1 MRPQPTISAFNDGV
15 LVEQFE
21 RYRQDPAS
29 VDESWRQYFRSA
41 ESLFGTP
48 AASTPSAT
56 APAASF
62 DRNDVAYLRRVAA
75 AAQLVQAIRNY
86 GHLAVQIDPL
96 GSPPSGAVE
105 LTPEFHG
112 ITEDDLR
119 AIPGTAID
127 DERFAGMTALDVVE
141 RKRAVYCQS
150 LGLEVWHIENDDE
163 RNWFRAQFRSG
174 HLVRPL
180 SVEEKK
186 AIHRRLCEVDGLE
199 RFLGRAYTG
208 YKRFSIEGT
217 DALVPILDEIIAES
231 ANAGAREVVV
241 GMAHRGRLNVLTN
254 VMGKPYEALFG
265 EFEGRH
271 KTGGEAGTGD
281 VKYHLGFE
289 NQRRLLGRDITLR
302 LVPNPSHLEVVNPV
316 LEGVA
321 RAYQRVKGDGP
332 GSRDELSVVPVC
344 IHGDAAFPG
353 EGVVAETFNI
363 SALNA
368 FRTGG
373 TIHVIVNNQVGF
385 TTDPSDGRSTYYA
398 SDLAKGF
405 EVPIFHVNGD
415 DAEAC
420 MKAVR
425 LACAYRTRFRKD
437 VLIDLVG
444 YRRHGHNEGD
454 EPTYTQP
461 ALYQRIKAH
470 PTVPQAW
477 AQRLVT
483 ENVFTADEAAAVEQ
497 EVMDAYAARHSA
509 FKASIA
515 GSELHQPWPEE
526 DTPAPRPVDTAV
538 QAERLLAIND
548 ALLRWPADF
557 NAHPRL
563 AKQLERRREAVGP
576 EGGIDWG
583 HAEALAFGSLISEGV
598 SVRLTGQDAER
609 GTFSHRHSVLN
620 DVETGRKYAPLAHLP
635 GASASF
641 EVYNSA
647 LSELAVMG
655 FEYGYST
662 AAPDTLVLWEAQ
674 FGDFVNVAQPIID
687 QFLIADRAKWGQD
700 SGLVLLLPHGYEG
713 QGPEHSS
720 ARLERF
726 LQSAAEGNMSVGYLT
741 TPAQYF
747 HMLRRQALRRPRRPL
762 VLMQPKS
769 MLRLPQAASHLVDLA
784 SGEFHPVL
792 DDPVA
797 SQRRDDVRRLVFCTG
812 KVYYDLALDA
822 KRNGNVA
829 LVRVEELY
837 PWPHE
842 EIQRIVDLYPAIE
855 EVVWVQEEP
864 KNMGAWTY
872 VQPRLR
878 VSAGAALGV
887 RYIGRQ
893 ERASPAE
900 GYTAAHT
907 VEQARIVAAALT
919 VSDVASEPRAEAR
932 AGQ

>member
-15 LVEQFE
+15 LAEQFE
-21 RYRQDPAS
+21 RYQQDPAS
-29 VDESWRQYFRSA
+29 VDESWRQYFRTA
-41 ESLFGTP
+41 EALFGGPSTP
-48 AASTPSAT
+48 AASG
-56 APAASF
+56 
-62 DRNDVAYLRRVAA
+62 DRTDVAYLRKVAA

-86 GHLAVQIDPL
+86 GHLAVRVDPL
-96 GSPPSGAVE
+96 GSEPSGAIE
-105 LTPEFHG
+105 LTSEFHG
-112 ITEDDLR
+112 ITDDDLR

-127 DERFAGMTALDVVE
+127 DERFAGVSAYEVVA
-141 RKRAVYCQS
+141 RKREVYTNN

-174 HLVRPL
+174 HLVRAL
-180 SVEEKK
+180 TADEKK

-231 ANAGAREVVV
+231 AHAGAREVVV

-289 NQRRLLGRDITLR
+289 NQRRLFGRDITLR

-321 RAYQRVKGDGP
+321 RAHQRVP
-332 GSRDELSVVPVC
+332 GAAPGTRDELSVVPVC

-385 TTDPSDGRSTYYA
+385 TTDPNDARSTYYA

-470 PTVPQAW
+470 PTVPRAW
-477 AQRLVT
+477 ARRLVT
-483 ENVFTADEAAAVEQ
+483 QGVMTAEEADAVEQ
-497 EVMDAYAARHSA
+497 DVMNAYATRHAA
-509 FKASIA
+509 FKASIDGA
-515 GSELHQPWPEE
+515 EAHQPWPEE
-526 DTPAPRPVDTAV
+526 GTPDARPVATAV

-557 NAHPRL
+557 TAHPRL
-563 AKQLERRREAVGP
+563 AKQLERRRDAVGP

-583 HAEALAFGSLISEGV
+583 HAEALAFGSLVSEGV

-635 GASASF
+635 GASAAF

-687 QFLIADRAKWGQD
+687 QFMIADRAKWGQD

-769 MLRLPQAASHLVDLA
+769 MLRLPQAASRLVELA
-784 SGEFHPVL
+784 SGGFQPVL

-797 SQRRDDVRRLVFCTG
+797 SQRRDDVRRLVFCSG
-812 KVYYDLALDA
+812 KVYYDMALDE

-855 EVVWVQEEP
+855 EVAWVQEEP

-887 RYIGRQ
+887 RYIGRP

-907 VEQARIVAAALT
+907 VEQARIVSTALA
-919 VSDVASEPRAEAR
+919 VHDVPAESMASAPT
-932 AGQ
+932 GS

>member
-15 LVEQFE
+15 LAEQFE
-21 RYRQDPAS
+21 RYQQDPAS
-29 VDESWRQYFRSA
+29 VDESWRQYFRTA
-41 ESLFGTP
+41 ESLFGG
-48 AASTPSAT
+48 SS
-56 APAASF
+56 APAASV
-62 DRNDVAYLRRVAA
+62 DRTDVTYLRKIAA
-75 AAQLVQAIRNY
+75 AAQLMQAIRNY
-86 GHLAVQIDPL
+86 GHLAVRVDPL
-96 GSPPSGAVE
+96 GSEPSGAIE

-112 ITEDDLR
+112 ITDDDLR

-127 DERFAGMTALDVVE
+127 DERFAGVSAFEVVA
-141 RKRAVYCQS
+141 RKREVYTKN

-174 HLVRPL
+174 HLVRALTPD
-180 SVEEKK
+180 EKK
-186 AIHRRLCEVDGLE
+186 AIFRRLCEVDGLE

-231 ANAGAREVVV
+231 AQAGARDVVI

-254 VMGKPYEALFG
+254 VMGKPFEALFG

-289 NQRRLLGRDITLR
+289 NQRRLFGRDVTLR

-321 RAYQRVKGDGP
+321 RAYQRVAGAAP
-332 GSRDELSVVPVC
+332 GTRDELAVVPVC

-385 TTDPSDGRSTYYA
+385 TTDPSDARSTYYA

-461 ALYQRIKAH
+461 SLYQRIKAH
-470 PTVPQAW
+470 PTVPRAW
-477 AQRLVT
+477 ARRLVDEGVMT
-483 ENVFTADEAAAVEQ
+483 EQEVNAVEQ
-497 EVMDAYAARHSA
+497 EVMDGYATRHAA
-509 FKASIA
+509 FKASIDGVEA
-515 GSELHQPWPEE
+515 HQPWPEE
-526 DTPAPRPVDTAV
+526 DTPAPRAVETAV

-548 ALLRWPADF
+548 ALLRWPVDF
-557 NAHPRL
+557 TAHPRL
-563 AKQLERRREAVGP
+563 AKQLERRRDAVGP

-598 SVRLTGQDAER
+598 SVRLSGQDAER

-635 GASASF
+635 GASAAF

-687 QFLIADRAKWGQD
+687 QFMVADRAKWGQD

-769 MLRLPQAASHLVDLA
+769 MLRLPQAASRLVDLA
-784 SGEFHPVL
+784 SGGFQPVL
-792 DDPVA
+792 DDPIA

-812 KVYYDLALDA
+812 KVYYDMALDE

-855 EVVWVQEEP
+855 EVAWVQEEP

-907 VEQARIVAAALT
+907 VEQARIVSTALA
-919 VSDVASEPRAEAR
+919 VHDVPAESMASAPT
-932 AGQ
+932 GS

>member
-1 MRPQPTISAFNDGV
+1 MRAQPTISAFNDGV
-15 LVEQFE
+15 LAEMFE
-21 RYRQDPAS
+21 RYQQDPSS

-41 ESLFGTP
+41 EALFGGSATSRP
-48 AASTPSAT
+48 AASP
-56 APAASF
+56 PAAAT
-62 DRNDVAYLRRVAA
+62 DVASLRKIAA

-86 GHLAVQIDPL
+86 GHYAVQIDPL
-96 GSPPSGAVE
+96 GSPPSGAIE

-112 ITEDDLR
+112 ITDEDLR
-119 AIPGTAID
+119 SIPGMAID
-127 DERFAGMTALDVVE
+127 DERFASVSAYEVVA
-141 RKRAVYCQS
+141 RKREVYCKN
-150 LGLEVWHIENDDE
+150 LGLEVWHIESDDE

-174 HLVRPL
+174 HLTRPL
-180 SVEEKK
+180 SADEKK

-217 DALVPILDEIIAES
+217 DALVPILDEIIAEC
-231 ANAGAREVVV
+231 AQAGAREVVI

-271 KTGGEAGTGD
+271 KSGGEAGTGD

-289 NQRRLLGRDITLR
+289 NQRRLHGRDITLR

-321 RAYQRVKGDGP
+321 RAHQRVKGAAP
-332 GSRDELSVVPVC
+332 GTRDELSVVPVC

-353 EGVVAETFNI
+353 EGVVAETFNL

-470 PTVPQAW
+470 PTVPRAW
-477 AQRLVT
+477 AQRLEAEGVLSAA
-483 ENVFTADEAAAVEQ
+483 EADAVEH
-497 EVMDAYAARHSA
+497 EVMSAYAERHAA

-515 GSELHQPWPEE
+515 GAEKHEPWPEE
-526 DTPAPRPVDTAV
+526 GSPTPRPVDTAV
-538 QAERLLAIND
+538 PAERLRLLNE
-548 ALLRWPADF
+548 ALLQWPADF
-557 NAHPRL
+557 TAHPRL
-563 AKQLERRREAVGP
+563 ARQLERRRDALGP
-576 EGGIDWG
+576 AGGIDWG
-583 HAEALAFGSLISEGV
+583 HGEALAFASLVTEGV
-598 SVRLTGQDAER
+598 SVRLIGQDAER
-609 GTFSHRHSVLN
+609 GTFSHRHAVLN
-620 DVETGRKYAPLAHLP
+620 DVETGRKYAPLAQLP
-635 GASASF
+635 GASAAF

-687 QFLIADRAKWGQD
+687 QFMIADRTKWGQD

-726 LQSAAEGNMSVGYLT
+726 LQSAAEGNMTVAYLT
-741 TPAQYF
+741 TPSQYF
-747 HMLRRQALRRPRRPL
+747 HMLRRQALRQPRRPL

-769 MLRLPQAASHLVDLA
+769 MLRLPQAASHLDELVQ
-784 SGEFHPVL
+784 GGFQPVL
-792 DDPVA
+792 DDPIA

-822 KRNGNVA
+822 RRTGQVA

-842 EIQRIVDLYPAIE
+842 AIQRIVDLYPALE
-855 EVVWVQEEP
+855 EIVWVQEEP
-864 KNMGAWTY
+864 RNMGAWTY

-887 RYIGRQ
+887 RYIGRP

-900 GYTAAHT
+900 GYNDAHV
-907 VEQARIVAAALT
+907 VEQARIVSAALAVGDAAVEPLT
-919 VSDVASEPRAEAR
+919 EVRAS
-932 AGQ
+932 Q

>member
-1 MRPQPTISAFNDGV
+1 
-15 LVEQFE
+15 
-21 RYRQDPAS
+21 
-29 VDESWRQYFRSA
+29 
-41 ESLFGTP
+41 
-48 AASTPSAT
+48 
-56 APAASF
+56 
-62 DRNDVAYLRRVAA
+62 
-75 AAQLVQAIRNY
+75 
-86 GHLAVQIDPL
+86 
-96 GSPPSGAVE
+96 
-105 LTPEFHG
+105 
-112 ITEDDLR
+112 
-119 AIPGTAID
+119 
-127 DERFAGMTALDVVE
+127 
-141 RKRAVYCQS
+141 
-150 LGLEVWHIENDDE
+150 
-163 RNWFRAQFRSG
+163 
-174 HLVRPL
+174 
-180 SVEEKK
+180 
-186 AIHRRLCEVDGLE
+186 VDGLE

-231 ANAGAREVVV
+231 AQAGAREVVV

-289 NQRRLLGRDITLR
+289 NQRRLFGRDITLR

-321 RAYQRVKGDGP
+321 RAHQRVP
-332 GSRDELSVVPVC
+332 GAAPGTRDELSVVPVC

-385 TTDPSDGRSTYYA
+385 TTDPNDARSTYYA

-470 PTVPQAW
+470 PTVPRAW
-477 AQRLVT
+477 AKRL
-483 ENVFTADEAAAVEQ
+483 VEQ
-497 EVMDAYAARHSA
+497 EVFTAEEAEAVEQDVMNAYATRHAA
-509 FKASIA
+509 FKASIDGA
-515 GSELHQPWPEE
+515 EAHQPWPEE
-526 DTPAPRPVDTAV
+526 GTPDARPVDTAV

-563 AKQLERRREAVGP
+563 AKQLERRRDAVGP

-583 HAEALAFGSLISEGV
+583 HAEALAFGSLVSEGV

-635 GASASF
+635 GASAAF

-700 SGLVLLLPHGYEG
+700 SSLVLLLPHGYEG

-769 MLRLPQAASHLVDLA
+769 MLRLPQAASRLVDLA
-784 SGEFHPVL
+784 SGGFQPVL

-812 KVYYDLALDA
+812 KVYYDMALDE
-822 KRNGNVA
+822 KRNGTVA

-855 EVVWVQEEP
+855 EVAWVQEEP

-907 VEQARIVAAALT
+907 VEQARIVSTALA
-919 VSDVASEPRAEAR
+919 VHDVPAEAM
-932 AGQ
+932 ASAPSGS